1 MRLLKYISICLFFVS
16 SIVVN
21 AQSDADLFPVRPE
34 PAVYVND
41 FSNWL
46 TSAENNLL
54 EQQLRAM
61 NDTTSTQI
69 IVIIKP
75 DIGDFD
81 RSSYAIEIG
90 NRWGV
95 GQKDKNNGIVMLIVT
110 AGSQRGVFI
119 STGYG
124 LEGTLTDV
132 VSARIAR
139 DEMVPYFKEGR
150 NYEGISRGIDAV
162 SAAVHGEYDADS
174 SGEGGPIN
182 PWLVIIGIFIIII
195 ILMTIF
201 GKGNNGRML
210 TGDGTSSGGGF
221 WGGGFGGGFG
231 GGGFGGGSSSG
242 GGGFGGGSFGGG
254 SFGGGGGGAS
264 W

>member
-34 PAVYVND
+34 AAVYVND

-95 GQKDKNNGIVMLIVT
+95 GQKDKDNGIVMLIVT

-124 LEGTLTDV
+124 LEGALTDV